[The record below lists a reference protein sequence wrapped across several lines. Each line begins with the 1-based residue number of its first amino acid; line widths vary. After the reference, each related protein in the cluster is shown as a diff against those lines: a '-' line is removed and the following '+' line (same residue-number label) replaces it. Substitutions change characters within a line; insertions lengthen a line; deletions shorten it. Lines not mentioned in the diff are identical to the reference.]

1 MDERVEK
8 LEAAVAA
15 LESAVARHEDRLRAL
30 EPRGAALSE
39 TPPQEVAAVESPLA
53 TAAHEGPLA
62 VLIGTPALIG
72 RSLLILAGA
81 FLLRALTEAGT
92 LATGVGVGL
101 GLIYAVAWIVAAAM
115 AASRGSRA
123 SAGFYAICAALIADP
138 LLFEAST
145 GFGVLSPT
153 GGAMAL
159 AAVAAAGLCVAFRWC
174 LQESAWVFV
183 VGAMVTATALAV
195 VRPPGEAATAVVL
208 GLGLASV
215 WLATARGWESLKW
228 LTAVTADLG
237 VLRLTAMA
245 TAPSGLPH
253 GVEAVHAP
261 FVAGLLTVLML
272 GYVGSSVTRALRGR
286 HPIRAFDFLQ
296 SVAVWAIAW
305 GGAVRLAR
313 SHDVGTGGL
322 ALLALI
328 AGGALY
334 VGAFR
339 VVDRHQGRNRAFFYL
354 STLALALV
362 LLGLPGVAGG
372 GTAALW
378 ALLAVVAAAVGSR
391 WDRVTLRV
399 HAVAM
404 LVAAWTA
411 GGLAVVVSGQL
422 AGRVDT
428 AAVADGGAMIVAALT
443 VVTTLVVLFGR
454 RLQDPGWEQRLP
466 LTALFVMSGLVF
478 AAAVISLAVAVVP
491 AASPGIGTVALA
503 IVTIGFAVLASRWGV
518 VEAGWV
524 VYPLLAVTG
533 LRVIFT
539 DLTSGRTVV
548 FVVALAAYGAALILS
563 PRLSRSRRTQTQP

>member
-39 TPPQEVAAVESPLA
+39 TPLQEVAAVESPLA
-53 TAAHEGPLA
+53 AAAHEGPLA

-153 GGAMAL
+153 GGAMAI
-159 AAVAAAGLCVAFRWC
+159 AVVAAAGLFVAFRWC

-228 LTAVTADLG
+228 LTAVAADLG

-261 FVAGLLTVLML
+261 FVVGLLTVLML

-286 HPIRAFDFLQ
+286 HPMGAFDFLQ

-322 ALLALI
+322 ALLTLI

-334 VGAFR
+334 VGAFW
-339 VVDRHQGRNRAFFYL
+339 VVDRQQGRNRAFFYL
-354 STLALALV
+354 STLAVALV
-362 LLGLPGVAGG
+362 LLALPGVAGG

-378 ALLAVVAAAVGSR
+378 ALLAVIAAAAGSR

-411 GGLAVVVSGQL
+411 GGLAVVVSSQL

-428 AAVADGGAMIVAALT
+428 AAVADGGTMIVAALT
-443 VVTTLVVLFGR
+443 AVTTLVVLFGR
-454 RLQDPGWEQRLP
+454 RLRDAGWAQRLP

-478 AAAVISLAVAVVP
+478 AAAVISLAVALVP

-539 DLTSGRTVV
+539 DLTSGRTLV

-563 PRLSRSRRTQTQP
+563 PRLLRSRRPQTQP